1 MFGKGALVA
10 ALAVAAAP
18 HAEAFS
24 HPGAAALVRAPV
36 GAVATPA
43 LRRGV
48 LASRPATPAFLRA
61 APALEMSAAS
71 DLCDV
76 TIDMIKRIE
85 KNLGDLDDIKLARV
99 SAWSL
104 LAPLPSFWHRFVP
117 AVWLLSPGVSRW
129 ELPPQALG
137 EHAGISDLSSSC
149 RSRLAPGF
157 GLPDT
162 CTRALCWAVARR
174 VPAGRR

>member
-1 MFGKGALVA
+1 MWGKGAMVA

-24 HPGAAALVRAPV
+24 HPGAAALARAPA

-43 LRRGV
+43 LRRGALV
-48 LASRPATPAFLRA
+48 SYLATPAVLRA
-61 APALEMSAAS
+61 SPALQMSAAS

-99 SAWSL
+99 SARSFACAPFPRFALLCFHRRPAARARSFSL
-104 LAPLPSFWHRFVP
+104 GAAPASVGQACRHQQSVEVVSLQVRARF
-117 AVWLLSPGVSRW
+117 
-129 ELPPQALG
+129 
-137 EHAGISDLSSSC
+137 
-149 RSRLAPGF
+149 
-157 GLPDT
+157 
-162 CTRALCWAVARR
+162 
-174 VPAGRR
+174 